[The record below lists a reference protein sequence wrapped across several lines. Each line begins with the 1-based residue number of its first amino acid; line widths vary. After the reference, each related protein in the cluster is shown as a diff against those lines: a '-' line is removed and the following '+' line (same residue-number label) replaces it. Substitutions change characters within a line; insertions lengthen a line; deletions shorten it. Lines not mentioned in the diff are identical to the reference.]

1 VADVDKVDG
10 VDGVK
15 AERKPVDQGLRNL
28 LKAIAAGGVGTA
40 LFGAGYLTGR
50 RSLEEEFRQKFTEK
64 MEQILQ
70 LEQAIQDITSEK
82 KELQAHLEQ
91 MSSDYDRVKAD
102 YNRAQDIIRISDS
115 LETETVEALSLYR
128 TKEKEAI
135 NELYRIVARYA
146 EKLGGDRV
154 KAEKATADI
163 LSITLNERTTLE
175 QTVSEKRQEIER
187 LSKQLDDANSRLA
200 ELAKLPYIVWESTF
214 KDGSLDGFRPAA
226 VDESP
231 SLLICRQFL
240 PKQEDVAAYVVD
252 DVSAPSGYN
261 KALELVANPKRKGGT
276 YVNAIT
282 AREANFLDNSKWIAY
297 GWFRKAS
304 NEVQAITVNLNL
316 VEDYTEYPCIF
327 SWRLNPFD
335 PLHGFIFVE
344 TENGQKNLHKLEPD
358 DSWHYFEIEGVFQ
371 QEGAIRKVARLMIDN
386 STYFLDEDTI
396 KTRKEWSNS
405 FMLNLEVTNMWTNC
419 DSKNAFVGR
428 ARWSRVGLI
437 RKPID

>member
-1 VADVDKVDG
+1 MVDG
-10 VDGVK
+10 Y
-15 AERKPVDQGLRNL
+15 RRYF
-28 LKAIAAGGVGTA
+28 LKAGAAAGVGA
-40 LFGAGYLTGR
+40 FLGGSAGFLSGR
-50 RSLEEEFRQKFTEK
+50 QLAYEEFRRRFEGL
-64 MEQILQ
+64 MENIQE
-70 LEQAIQDITSEK
+70 LEQARKTLTD
-82 KELQAHLEQ
+82 EL
-91 MSSDYDRVKAD
+91 
-102 YNRAQDIIRISDS
+102 NRARADSTRKDSIISEQQAKINQLSKDYRNALDVISLSDQ
-115 LETETVEALSLYR
+115 LEAETVDALSLYNSLER
-128 TKEKEAI
+128 QAI
-135 NELYRIVARYA
+135 DKLYAIVAKYT
-146 EKLGGDRV
+146 EKLGDDRV
-154 KAEKATADI
+154 KAERMTADI
-163 LSITLNERTTLE
+163 LLTTLDQRTKLE
-175 QTVSEKRQEIER
+175 KTISEKRQEIER

-200 ELAKLPYIVWESTF
+200 ELAKLSYIVWESTF

-231 SLLICRQFL
+231 SLLICGQFL

-261 KALELVANPKRKGGT
+261 KALELVANPRRKGGT

-335 PLHGFIFVE
+335 PLYGFIFVE

-358 DSWHYFEIEGVFQ
+358 DRWHYFEIEGVFQ

-386 STYFLDEDTI
+386 STYLLDEDTI